1 MKKTI
6 YIVFI
11 MLLFIAT
18 QAMAQTD
25 RIGTAGANELLIPV
39 GARGV
44 AMGSSTVTN
53 SVGADAI
60 FWNPANVARS
70 EKDFD
75 LLASHMTYIADISI
89 VYGAVAV
96 KTGDFGALGFSVK
109 SLSMDGILKT
119 TIENPDGSGQTFK
132 PQNIIMGFTWAKT
145 LTDKIAIGFNVNYI
159 SETIDLVSATGF
171 GFDFGVTYNDL
182 GGLEGLDFGVA
193 LKNFGADMK
202 FDGTGLWTSATADDQ
217 RRGEQFYKIDAASF
231 ALPTMFDIAL
241 GYNVTFNESNVLQLS
256 GVYTNNTFYPEQFKV
271 GAEYGFNNL
280 IFLRA
285 GYVHTDE
292 YEWSEVLYRWAA
304 GLGINYEVS
313 GVNLKFDY
321 TYLPAQ
327 YLDDTH
333 LISVGLGL

>member
-70 EKDFD
+70 ENGFD
-75 LLASHMTYIADISI
+75 LMASNMTYIADISI
-89 VYGAVAV
+89 IYGAVAV
-96 KTGDFGALGFSVK
+96 KAGSFGSLGFSIK

-119 TIENPDGSGQTFK
+119 TVENPDGSGQTFK
-132 PQNIIMGFTWAKT
+132 PQHIIMGVTWAKL

-171 GFDFGVTYNDL
+171 GFDFGVTYSDL
-182 GGLEGLDFGVA
+182 GGIDGLDFGVA

-202 FDGTGLWTSATADDQ
+202 FDGTGLWTEALAADQ
-217 RRGEQFYKIDAASF
+217 KRGSQFYKIDAATFS
-231 ALPTMFDIAL
+231 LPTNFDIAL
-241 GYNVTFNESNVLQLS
+241 GYNLDFNESNALQLS
-256 GVYTNNTFYPEQFKV
+256 GVYTNNTFYPEQMKFGV
-271 GAEYGFNNL
+271 EYGYDNL
-280 IFLRA
+280 LFLRA
-285 GYVHTDE
+285 GYIYTDE
-292 YEWSEVLYRWAA
+292 YDASDVMYKLAA

-313 GVNLKFDY
+313 GVNILFDY
-321 TYLPAQ
+321 TFLPAE
-327 YLDDTH
+327 YMDDTH
-333 LISVGLGL
+333 LITVGLGL